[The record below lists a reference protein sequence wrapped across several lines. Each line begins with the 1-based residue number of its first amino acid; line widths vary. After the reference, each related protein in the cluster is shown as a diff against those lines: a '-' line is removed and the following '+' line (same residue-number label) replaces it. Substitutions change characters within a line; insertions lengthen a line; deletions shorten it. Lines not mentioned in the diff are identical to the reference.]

1 MFIKLVLGS
10 LLRDVLDIDGEGEIS
25 EGFSYDYSLRKILL
39 LFLLGLFIVFI
50 VIRYCV
56 IKSECS

>member
-25 EGFSYDYSLRKILL
+25 EGFSYDYGLRKILL
-39 LFLLGLFIVFI
+39 LFLLVCLL
-50 VIRYCV
+50 CL
-56 IKSECS
+56 